1 MYGYYNVNNRK
12 MYVYTGN
19 NGGIPVLYI
28 HGAPGIGVLD
38 IEQYQSRYFE
48 KDYYLVAPEQRGVW
62 RSQELFQN
70 EEYDLD
76 MIIEDYEE
84 LRKQLGIKEWIVLC
98 HCMGARTAIKYYNKY
113 PKVISMMLF
122 ENPVLDSLSPFE
134 SIIKIQLSLIKQS
147 NEEEYE
153 HCSAQV
159 ANIHN
164 PLQLEEFC
172 RKLEKNT
179 NIEANNLIMSTV
191 TVKKL
196 SGIKDKFDID
206 LFMRSRKTEIKMSH
220 SQSLYERIY
229 YMVDNISVPLLII
242 YGKNDIVVP
251 QNVINE
257 IRKRVLK
264 CDVQVFENCKHWVH
278 LDDEQGYFRAV
289 NNFITENLV

>member
-1 MYGYYNVNNRK
+1 MYRYYNVNNRK

-38 IEQYQSRYFE
+38 IEQYQSKYFE

-84 LRKQLGIKEWIVLC
+84 LRKQLEIKEWIVLC

-153 HCSAQV
+153 RCSAQV

-172 RKLEKNT
+172 RKLEKST

-229 YMVDNISVPLLII
+229 YMVDNISVPLFII

-251 QNVINE
+251 KNVISE

-278 LDDEQGYFRAV
+278 LDDEQGYFRVV

>member
-98 HCMGARTAIKYYNKY
+98 HCMGARTAIKYYNRY

-153 HCSAQV
+153 RCSAQV

-251 QNVINE
+251 KNVINE

-278 LDDEQGYFRAV
+278 LDDEQGYFRVV

>member
-1 MYGYYNVNNRK
+1 M
-12 MYVYTGN
+12 
-19 NGGIPVLYI
+19 
-28 HGAPGIGVLD
+28 D

-62 RSQELFQN
+62 CSQEVFQN

-113 PKVISMMLF
+113 PKVTAMMLF

-134 SIIKIQLSLIKQS
+134 SIINIQLSLIKQS

-153 HCSAQV
+153 RCSAQV

-172 RKLEKNT
+172 RKLKKT
-179 NIEANNLIMSTV
+179 LIS
-191 TVKKL
+191 KQIIL
-196 SGIKDKFDID
+196 S
-206 LFMRSRKTEIKMSH
+206 
-220 SQSLYERIY
+220 
-229 YMVDNISVPLLII
+229 
-242 YGKNDIVVP
+242 
-251 QNVINE
+251 
-257 IRKRVLK
+257 
-264 CDVQVFENCKHWVH
+264 
-278 LDDEQGYFRAV
+278 
-289 NNFITENLV
+289 

>member
-98 HCMGARTAIKYYNKY
+98 HCMGARTAIKYYNRY

-153 HCSAQV
+153 RCSAQV

-191 TVKKL
+191 TVKKV

-251 QNVINE
+251 KNVINE

-278 LDDEQGYFRAV
+278 LDDEQGYFRVV